1 MVSPTMTNFPAGVAI
16 WGPPYGGTDGV
27 PLLPSGPI
35 SYFGKN
41 VWFVDTVNG
50 SDGYSGTSPS
60 QAFKTMG
67 RAFWVDNTAPGS
79 STPGD
84 GARTDV
90 NVNRNDTIYFVG
102 TVREQLTAPLLGRD
116 GTALT
121 GVQIIGMANGGV
133 RDDDGAKWTYP
144 ASGAVAGGA
153 LLSLRQQGWVV
164 ANFLMTPEPNGSG
177 GTCIL
182 LNRQENATFP
192 DSSHFVALNMR
203 FVGIDVTT
211 TYGIQDIGGCSNVQ
225 VQNCEFYL
233 CTTGLYCSSTA
244 IAVPLRWKVYGNR
257 FLQNTNDIVV
267 PSSYCVYQG
276 NTHMSDNTSTYNLT
290 SGGNNTV
297 KFNSFPN
304 VAADIDPANGY
315 DGNATDTWTSNSAQ
329 DAVVFGDP
337 A

>member
-60 QAFKTMG
+60 QAF
-67 RAFWVDNTAPGS
+67 
-79 STPGD
+79 
-84 GARTDV
+84 
-90 NVNRNDTIYFVG
+90 
-102 TVREQLTAPLLGRD
+102 
-116 GTALT
+116 
-121 GVQIIGMANGGV
+121 
-133 RDDDGAKWTYP
+133 
-144 ASGAVAGGA
+144 
-153 LLSLRQQGWVV
+153 
-164 ANFLMTPEPNGSG
+164 
-177 GTCIL
+177 
-182 LNRQENATFP
+182 
-192 DSSHFVALNMR
+192 
-203 FVGIDVTT
+203 
-211 TYGIQDIGGCSNVQ
+211 
-225 VQNCEFYL
+225 
-233 CTTGLYCSSTA
+233 
-244 IAVPLRWKVYGNR
+244 
-257 FLQNTNDIVV
+257 
-267 PSSYCVYQG
+267 
-276 NTHMSDNTSTYNLT
+276 MSDNTSTYNLT

-304 VAADIDPANGY
+304 VAADIDPAHGY